1 MQRFAYFVAFAAIFA
16 SQVTNG
22 FQHGSVLRTT
32 KLAPMPHVKE
42 SLASLKVKPLQ
53 SLASLPALRHALQ
66 LSSSASTTT
75 TPEATTGVWA
85 MYQKAMDFLTILFPL
100 WTILFAGLAIVR
112 PESFAWFNTNYF
124 TWFLGEVF
132 LCNYQK
138 DYLIVYI

>member
-1 MQRFAYFVAFAAIFA
+1 MQRLAYFVAFGAIFA

-32 KLAPMPHVKE
+32 KLASTTFVKV
-42 SLASLKVKPLQ
+42 SSASLKVKPLQ
-53 SLASLPALRHALQ
+53 SLTSLPALRHALQ

-75 TPEATTGVWA
+75 STESKNSVWA
-85 MYQKAMDFLTILFPL
+85 IYQKTMDLLTILFPL

-124 TWFLGEVF
+124 TWFLG
-132 LCNYQK
+132 
-138 DYLIVYI
+138 